1 MKKIRLLLVEDN
13 RLLREGM
20 TQLIGKQP
28 DLDIVAT
35 SEDFESVV
43 PIAEKLKPDV
53 VLLDLSLRD
62 HDSLRAVETVKK
74 KIPEAKVVVMGL
86 IAVQEDILELVKGGV
101 SGFILKEATLVD
113 FVKTI
118 KSVAEGAK
126 VLPPQ
131 LTQSLFSQI
140 VENAVRNGKVHPNDV
155 RMSKREREVMN
166 LIEEGL
172 SNKEIAQRLHL
183 ATYTVKSYVHSIL
196 EKLALHTRLQVAAYA
211 HGKGISKTKSHHISQ
226 KSD

>member
-1 MKKIRLLLVEDN
+1 MKKIRLLLVESN

-20 TQLIGKQP
+20 TQMIGKEP
-28 DLDIVAT
+28 DLDVVAA
-35 SEDFESVV
+35 SEDFEGVV
-43 PIAEKLKPDV
+43 SAAQKLKPHV

-62 HDSLRAVETVKK
+62 HDSLRAIEMVKK
-74 KIPEAKVVVMGL
+74 NVPEAKVVVMGL
-86 IAVQEDILELVKGGV
+86 IAVQEDILELVKKGV
-101 SGFILKEATLVD
+101 SGFVLKEATVGD

-131 LTQSLFSQI
+131 LTGSLFSQI

-155 RMSKREREVMN
+155 RMSKREREVMD

-172 SNKEIAQRLHL
+172 SNKEIAQRLHI
-183 ATYTVKSYVHSIL
+183 ATYTVKSYVHTIL
-196 EKLALHTRLQVAAYA
+196 EKLALHTRLEVAAYA
-211 HGKGISKTKSHHISQ
+211 HGEGSSKTKSDPIPQ

>member
-1 MKKIRLLLVEDN
+1 MTKIRLLLVEDN

-20 TQLIGKQP
+20 TQMISKQP
-28 DLDIVAT
+28 DLDVVAA
-35 SEDFESVV
+35 SEDFESLA
-43 PIAEKLKPDV
+43 PAAQKLKPHV
-53 VLLDLSLRD
+53 VLLDLSSRD
-62 HDSLRAVETVKK
+62 HDSLRAVEMVKE

-86 IAVQEDILELVKGGV
+86 IPIQEDILELVKGGV
-101 SGFILKEATLVD
+101 SGFVLKEATLGD

-131 LTQSLFSQI
+131 LTESLFSQI
-140 VENAVRNGKVHPNDV
+140 VDAAVRNGKVHPDDV
-155 RMSKREREVMN
+155 RMSKREQEVMD
-166 LIEEGL
+166 LIGEGL

-183 ATYTVKSYVHSIL
+183 ATYTVKSYVHNIL
-196 EKLALHTRLQVAAYA
+196 EKLALHTRLEVAAYT
-211 HGKGISKTKSHHISQ
+211 HGEGSSKTKSDNVLR

>member
-20 TQLIGKQP
+20 TQMIGKQP
-28 DLDIVAT
+28 DLDIVAA
-35 SEDFESVV
+35 SEDLESVV
-43 PIAEKLKPDV
+43 PAAQKLKPHV

-62 HDSLRAVETVKK
+62 HDSLRAVEAVKK
-74 KIPEAKVVVMGL
+74 NIPEAKVVVMGL
-86 IAVQEDILELVKGGV
+86 ISVQEDILDLVKKGV
-101 SGFILKEATLVD
+101 SGFILKEATLHD

-140 VENAVRNGKVHPNDV
+140 VENAVRNGKVDSNDV
-155 RMSKREREVMN
+155 RMSKREREVMD
-166 LIEEGL
+166 LIGEGL

-183 ATYTVKSYVHSIL
+183 ATYTVKSYVHNVL
-196 EKLALHTRLQVAAYA
+196 EKLALHTRLEVAAYT
-211 HGKGISKTKSHHISQ
+211 HGEGSSKTKSDHIPQ